1 MNRDEY
7 VERIHGLPCV
17 VCYLQTG
24 AKTYGVEGHHLESV
38 RDSLSDWLE
47 VPLCMEHHRG
57 PNGIHGLSRR
67 EFYTRYN
74 LDDLSLIAATI
85 KLAAQ
90 KDFK

>member
-1 MNRDEY
+1 
-7 VERIHGLPCV
+7 
-17 VCYLQTG
+17 
-24 AKTYGVEGHHLESV
+24 
-38 RDSLSDWLE
+38 
-47 VPLCMEHHRG
+47 MEHHRG